1 MIYFVTLIR
10 KLGLLGV
17 LIVPV
22 CAQAAMVNFSVTGF
36 ATDNMWNDGTPD
48 GFGLSSAPNDTI
60 TAVGTFDNVSLDGSG
75 LESVLLDSL
84 TITVGNAIFTQDD
97 ETRATNFPVLLFDG
111 GAFDGID
118 FDALYG
124 DFGYFNSAER
134 LMTFTGDDDN
144 FGSIYGNWDGASYSV
159 SAVPVPAAAWLFGS
173 GLIALAGFVRRKK

>member
-10 KLGLLGV
+10 KLGLLAV

-22 CAQAAMVNFSVTGF
+22 CAQAAMVSFSVTGV
-36 ATDNMWNDGTPD
+36 ATDNLWVDGQPD
-48 GFGLSSAPNDTI
+48 GFGLSASSNTI
-60 TAVGTFDNVSLDGSG
+60 TAVGAFDDTSLGGFG

-84 TITVGNAIFTQDD
+84 TITVGNATFTQND
-97 ETRATNFPVLLFDG
+97 EVRATNFPVLLFDG

-118 FDALYG
+118 FVANYG
-124 DFGYFNSAER
+124 VFGFFNSAER

-144 FGSIYGNWDGASYSV
+144 FGSIYGSWDSASYSV

-173 GLIALAGFVRRKK
+173 GLLAIVGFVRRKK